1 MMIVW
6 VGDNNKASIICP
18 KCRFETNIDT
28 TKYKNTQRKLKV
40 KCKCGEVFRLTI
52 EFRKQH
58 RKNVRLSGEY
68 SIQGKKEKG
77 EIIIKDLS
85 LSGIKFESFKPHQI
99 STDDILEVRFR
110 LNNESKKEIRKE
122 VKVIWVENR
131 IVGAQFRER
140 KLYQKDLG
148 FYLNF

>member
-6 VGDNNKASIICP
+6 VGDNNQASIICP

-28 TKYKNTQRKLKV
+28 TKYKNTRKLKA
-40 KCKCGEVFRLTI
+40 KCRCGEIFRLTI
-52 EFRKQH
+52 EFRKQY

-68 SIQGKKEKG
+68 SIQGKKEK
-77 EIIIKDLS
+77 EETIIKDLS
-85 LSGIKFESFKPHQI
+85 LSGIKFESFRPHQI
-99 STDDILEVRFR
+99 STDDILEVRFK

-122 VKVIWVENR
+122 IKVIWVENR

>member
-18 KCRFETNIDT
+18 KCRFETNLDA
-28 TKYKNTQRKLKV
+28 TKYKNTKRKLKA
-40 KCKCGEVFRLTI
+40 KCKCGEIFRFTI
-52 EFRKQH
+52 EFRTQY

-68 SIQGKKEKG
+68 SIKEKKEKG

-85 LSGIKFESFKPHQI
+85 LSGIKFESFRPHQI
-99 STDDILEVRFR
+99 STDDILEVKFI
-110 LNNESKKEIRKE
+110 LNNTSKKEIRKE
-122 VKVIWVENR
+122 VKVIWVDKR
-131 IVGAQFRER
+131 IVGAQFIER